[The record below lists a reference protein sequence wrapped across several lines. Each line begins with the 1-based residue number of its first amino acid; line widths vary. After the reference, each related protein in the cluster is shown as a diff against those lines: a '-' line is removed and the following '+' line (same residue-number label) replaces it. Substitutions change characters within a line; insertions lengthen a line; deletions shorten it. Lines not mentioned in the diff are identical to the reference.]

1 MQAFPFA
8 AVVYHITLKASDT
21 YSYETYH
28 YLGAPTLFARL
39 DVFIYLSIYLTCSSV
54 WSRCTSTCFAH
65 VDVGQRGPA

>member
-39 DVFIYLSIYLTCSSV
+39 DTCSSIYICLSAV
-54 WSRCTSTCFAH
+54 FIGLVPLYLDLLRA
-65 VDVGQRGPA
+65 R